1 MRIAYLTNQYPKV
14 SHSFIRREI
23 VAIELLGFEITRI
36 AIRGWDLETVDDE
49 DCVERDR
56 TKYVLHDG
64 PLPLL
69 LALLRMIA
77 TRPACFARAL
87 LLALRMGRRSDRPL
101 FVHLAYLAE
110 ACRIEPWLR
119 AAGIQHVHAHF
130 GTNPAEVAMLQHVLG
145 GPQWSFT
152 VHGPEEFD
160 KCELIGLAEKIRRC
174 AFVVAISSYGLSQ
187 LYRCVGH
194 QHWHKIHVVHCGVEP
209 AFCTVPASPVPAA
222 RRLVC
227 VGRLSEQKGHLL
239 LVEAA
244 RRLASQGVDF
254 ELVLVGQGEMRADIE
269 TLINS
274 SNLRAQVRLTGTIS
288 TERLREEV
296 LAARA
301 LVLAS
306 FAEGLPS
313 VIMEAMALGRPIIST
328 FIAGI
333 PELVHPGE
341 HGWLVPAGD
350 VDALVDAMQECLDAP
365 VAKLT
370 SMGKAA
376 HDRVIERHSVEAAAD
391 QLSGLFRSAI
401 EERLAL
407 PAARS
412 DAELSST
419 ARPIRAR
426 ARSEAKSH

>member
-23 VAIELLGFEITRI
+23 VAIELLGFEVTRI
-36 AIRGWDLETVDDE
+36 AMRGWDLESVDDE
-49 DCVERDR
+49 DRVERDR
-56 TKYVLHDG
+56 TKYVLRDG

-69 LALLRMIA
+69 LALLRTVA

-87 LLALRMGRRSDRPL
+87 LLAVRMGWRSDRPL
-101 FVHLAYLAE
+101 FVHLVYLAE
-110 ACRIEPWLR
+110 ACRIELWLR
-119 AAGIQHVHAHF
+119 AVGIQHVHAHF
-130 GTNPAEVAMLQHVLG
+130 GTNPAEVAMLVHVLG

-152 VHGPEEFD
+152 VHGPDEFD
-160 KCELIGLAEKIRRC
+160 KGELIGLGEKIERC
-174 AFVVAISSYGLSQ
+174 AFVVAISSYGRSQ
-187 LYRCVGH
+187 LFRCVGH
-194 QHWHKIHVVHCGVEP
+194 QHWHKVHVVHCGVEP
-209 AFCTVPASPVPAA
+209 AFCAAPASPVPAA

-254 ELVLVGQGEMRADIE
+254 ELVLVGQGEMRAGIE
-269 TLINS
+269 TLIKS
-274 SNLRAQVRLTGTIS
+274 SNLRGYVRLTGAIS
-288 TERLREEV
+288 SERLREEV

-306 FAEGLPS
+306 LAEGLPG
-313 VIMEAMALGRPIIST
+313 VIMEAMALRRPIIST

-333 PELVHPGE
+333 PELVRPGE

-350 VDALVDAMQECLDAP
+350 VDALAGAMQECLDAP
-365 VAKLT
+365 VTKLT
-370 SMGKAA
+370 SMGNAA
-376 HDRVIERHSVEAAAD
+376 HDRVIERHSVAAAAL

-401 EERLAL
+401 EQGMAL
-407 PAARS
+407 PTAHS
-412 DAELSST
+412 DAELSGI
-419 ARPIRAR
+419 ARLFRTR
-426 ARSEAKSH
+426 SRSEAKSH